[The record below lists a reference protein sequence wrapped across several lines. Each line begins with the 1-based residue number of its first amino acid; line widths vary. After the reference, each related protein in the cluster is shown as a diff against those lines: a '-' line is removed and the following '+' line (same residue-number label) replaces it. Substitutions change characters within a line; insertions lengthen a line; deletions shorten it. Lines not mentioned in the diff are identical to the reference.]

1 MVRVLKILKC
11 LVVFITMVAMSSLLV
26 LQHQMFTQ
34 DHLEHLA
41 HHQVR
46 TPAKAVTHQV
56 HKIVNSTAL
65 MLQQILQHRV
75 LTALNIQI
83 QTPLQLMSK
92 SNRKELSI
100 G

>member
-1 MVRVLKILKC
+1 MVRVLKISIC
-11 LVVFITMVAMSSLLV
+11 LAVFIIMVAMSSLLV

-56 HKIVNSTAL
+56 HKIVNSMGL
-65 MLQQILQHRV
+65 MLQQIHRHRP
-75 LTALNIQI
+75 LTALSIRI
-83 QTPLQLMSK
+83 QTLLQQK
-92 SNRKELSI
+92 NKK
-100 G
+100 